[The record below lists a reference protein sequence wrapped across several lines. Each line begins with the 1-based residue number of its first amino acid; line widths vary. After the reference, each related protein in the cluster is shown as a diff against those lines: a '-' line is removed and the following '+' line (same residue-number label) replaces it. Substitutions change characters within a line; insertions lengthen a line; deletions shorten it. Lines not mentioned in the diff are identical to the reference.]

1 MKFNRIIRNSFSR
14 VLFCLLMILAP
25 LSLSAQESGVENASE
40 EHAEAAH
47 EKSGLNIKELIFSHI
62 CDSYSWHVCTF
73 NDVHFSLPLPCIV
86 YDGGMKVFMSSKLG
100 HEGHYTEYEGL
111 KIAEEGIYSGK
122 IVRVSDGSRP
132 LDFSITKGVL
142 AMMISSGLMLWIFLS
157 IAARYKENYWRKPS
171 GMQAFLEPL
180 IVSIEKD
187 VIEPS
192 VGPSGKKFTPYLLTV
207 FFFIL
212 INNYLGLIPGGANL
226 TGNITI
232 TLVLALLTF
241 IITNVFATK
250 HYWIEIFWPEV
261 PTWLKVPIPLMPAVE
276 IIGLFTKPFALCV
289 RLFANMFAGHLTP
302 IVLIGIIF
310 MFAETSIGSALGFS
324 VLSCLVITF
333 LTLLECLVCFIQA
346 YVFTLLSSIFIGL
359 GQIHPHHSEGVKEN
373 NLIENK

>member
-1 MKFNRIIRNSFSR
+1 M
-14 VLFCLLMILAP
+14 FCLLMLLAP
-25 LSLSAQESGVENASE
+25 LTLAAQESGVENASE
-40 EHAEAAH
+40 EHAEAEH
-47 EKSGLNIKELIFSHI
+47 KEGGLNMKELIFGHI
-62 CDSYSWHVCTF
+62 GDSYSWHVCTF
-73 NDVHFSLPLPCIV
+73 DDFHVSLPLPCII
-86 YDGGMKVFMSSKLG
+86 YDGGLKVFMSSKLG

-111 KIAEEGIYSGK
+111 KIAEQGNYSGK

-132 LDFSITKGVL
+132 LDFSITKAVL
-142 AMMISSGLMLWIFLS
+142 AMMISCGLMLWIFLS
-157 IAARYKENYWRKPS
+157 IASKYKENYWRKPT

-192 VGPSGKKFTPYLLTV
+192 IGPSAKKFTPYLLTV

-232 TLVLALLTF
+232 TLALALLTF
-241 IITNVFATK
+241 LITNLFATK
-250 HYWIEIFWPEV
+250 HYWIDIFWPEV
-261 PTWLKVPIPLMPAVE
+261 PTWLKFPIPLMPVVE
-276 IIGLFTKPFALCV
+276 IIGLITKPFALCV

-310 MFAETSIGSALGFS
+310 LFAQTSVGASLGVS
-324 VLSCLVITF
+324 VASCLIIIF
-333 LTLLECLVCFIQA
+333 MTLLECLVCFIQA

-359 GQIHPHHSEGVKEN
+359 GQIHPHHAEESAEESKET